1 MEIIEFTAILQSAG
15 SAAIA
20 DIFDQLGLEPP
31 VLDNQLFLVLEGG
44 TFAGPAFTLT
54 GESATF
60 KGGDRAKLQAI
71 DSMPAGAVAVWAS
84 QDAKGVCCFGDL
96 LATAMRARGVAAA
109 VVDGGVRDIRF
120 LRACGMPVFTR
131 YRTPAQGV
139 GRWKVTACQTPV
151 KVRGAL
157 REWITIAPGDMI
169 VGDADGIIAIP
180 AAMIGQVAAAAGT
193 LSDTESDARREIAQ
207 GLPLLAAL
215 DRYGRL

>member
-1 MEIIEFTAILQSAG
+1 
-15 SAAIA
+15 
-20 DIFDQLGLEPP
+20 
-31 VLDNQLFLVLEGG
+31 
-44 TFAGPAFTLT
+44 
-54 GESATF
+54 
-60 KGGDRAKLQAI
+60 
-71 DSMPAGAVAVWAS
+71 
-84 QDAKGVCCFGDL
+84 
-96 LATAMRARGVAAA
+96 
-109 VVDGGVRDIRF
+109 
-120 LRACGMPVFTR
+120 
-131 YRTPAQGV
+131 
-139 GRWKVTACQTPV
+139 V